1 LDGPRGERMIEQHGW
16 YFTAPWDAVP
26 IRRGDALGLR
36 AGADYFADLLAPG
49 LSNNTSDARWISI
62 ISWCLQWSHVA
73 WRNAGGGD
81 LSRRDGQRT
90 RYAWLRPLELLW
102 VARTLASEQK
112 TGQLRGR
119 RSVKKWRDGIEE
131 GRWLPNFAM
140 SPDQFRRYRQVGT
153 YGAYRVVLRT
163 VPGLTTGDGWT
174 PSETALNLA
183 GLVNDSLP
191 RAARLKQEHF
201 ENGTKWGVWNQERH
215 AEYWLKQGWTEWDT
229 TGGFLPTPDDAIR
242 KRLPEEERKLLEPAI
257 FASASTR
264 RVTAEVLAGAKT
276 AKTHAELCD
285 ALAASTA
292 LAAKIE
298 PASLASLPAFTRFA
312 DDTMHAMRGVWNA
325 INNDDAKQA
334 PDIEKLA
341 RSLDVHDRLD
351 RLREA
356 GAAWLRA
363 PGRSTF
369 PHEHVVT
376 RLAEAMQAAATT
388 AEQLRVLSRHHLEHG
403 GGRRWFRE
411 QAGKFVPLVA
421 DTGIAATDYRFRLRP
436 LARLAAQCGVA
447 NMNNALDALSQH
459 EPDDEEADA
468 L

>member
-1 LDGPRGERMIEQHGW
+1 MKRWLDGIDER
-16 YFTAPWDAVP
+16 
-26 IRRGDALGLR
+26 
-36 AGADYFADLLAPG
+36 
-49 LSNNTSDARWISI
+49 
-62 ISWCLQWSHVA
+62 
-73 WRNAGGGD
+73 
-81 LSRRDGQRT
+81 
-90 RYAWLRPLELLW
+90 
-102 VARTLASEQK
+102 
-112 TGQLRGR
+112 
-119 RSVKKWRDGIEE
+119 
-131 GRWLPNFAM
+131 RWLPNFAM

-174 PSETALNLA
+174 PAETALKLS
-183 GLVNDSLP
+183 GLVNESLP

-201 ENGTKWGVWNQERH
+201 ESGTKWGRWAGGDEARYWVERGWH
-215 AEYWLKQGWTEWDT
+215 ASWAT

-257 FASASTR
+257 FAHGSTR

-312 DDTMHAMRGVWNA
+312 DDSMHAMRGLWNA
-325 INNDDAKQA
+325 INYDDAKQS
-334 PDIEKLA
+334 PDVEKLA
-341 RSLDVHDRLD
+341 RSSDIHDRLD

-369 PHEHVVT
+369 PHEQVVT
-376 RLAEAMQAAATT
+376 RLAEAMQAATTT

-411 QAGKFVPLVA
+411 QAGKLVPLVA

-447 NMNNALDALSQH
+447 NMNNALDVLSLQ